1 MALEAHD
8 LFVVADAVSVEH
20 RFLQDAHLINALP
33 LEHFAEDVPQVRA
46 VALDDLRLEGREF
59 FDCLG
64 KEIEA
69 RLEVEARMLAL
80 LLSHLGEMLQSAFQ
94 GVKDELAGVKHIA
107 ALLVHAQDVGI
118 QGYFTYI
125 GGRCQMQEIAKF
137 VKRRLIGMRQ
147 ILVNDDGRFL
157 FALVMKGDV
166 HIDLAARREFLDG
179 MAHIVLKDIESA
191 RHGKRYVQ
199 IPLIDRFHFH
209 MNLVILILPARRAE
223 PRHALH
229 ANSPPFLLIQGTANL
244 LSVSF
249 ILLYQGIL
257 PHFSPL
263 RQGFM
268 PPYGRRVRHEAGGRD
283 CSP

>member
-1 MALEAHD
+1 
-8 LFVVADAVSVEH
+8 
-20 RFLQDAHLINALP
+20 
-33 LEHFAEDVPQVRA
+33 
-46 VALDDLRLEGREF
+46 
-59 FDCLG
+59 
-64 KEIEA
+64 
-69 RLEVEARMLAL
+69 MLAL

-137 VKRRLIGMRQ
+137 VKRRLIGACQ
-147 ILVNDDGRFL
+147 VLVNDDGRFL
-157 FALVMKGDV
+157 FTLVMKGDV

-268 PPYGRRVRHEAGGRD
+268 PPYGRRVRHEAGDRD